1 MMDAFNDPN
10 VETVTIMTSSQV
22 GKTEIVN
29 NIIGYYI
36 EHDPSPMLLIM
47 PTLEMGTAWSKDRF
61 APMLRDT
68 PSLRGK
74 VSDARAKESGNTI
87 LHKTF
92 AGGHISIAGA
102 NSPASLASRP
112 VRLVLFDEVDRFP
125 PSAGTEGDPVKLGAK
140 RTQTFWNRKIFH
152 DSSPTVKGVS
162 RIEALW
168 NESDKR
174 RFFVPCP
181 KCNHS
186 QILVWARIKWDKR
199 DGKDDMDSVYY
210 ECEECKAHL
219 TEPDKQKMIQAGL
232 WRAERSEIIKHAGFH
247 INELYSPWSTWRS
260 IVENFIEAK
269 KRPETL
275 RVWIN
280 TTLGEVWEDEE
291 SYSISDET
299 LAARIEDYGETLPQ
313 GVIILTAGVDVQ
325 DDRLQCLVKGW
336 GKDDES
342 WLVDFGTIFG
352 SPAKG
357 QVWTELD
364 DYLQTEWL
372 HTLGVKL
379 SVVAA
384 CIDSGGH
391 FTQNVYEYVKPRQQN
406 RIYAVKGFAGTGR
419 PIVGKPSKGNRFR
432 VSLFPVGVDTAKELV
447 FARLQIDTFGSGY
460 MHFNKKCDEEYFK
473 QLTAEKQ
480 VTKFNRGFPTKVWV
494 KIRSRNEALD
504 CEVYSLASY
513 RILNPNM
520 NVLERKL
527 NEKASLLQS
536 GKPREVQDEEAPMT
550 KVEVRRIDRRF
561 RRLGRRDWVNDW

>member
-1 MMDAFNDPN
+1 
-10 VETVTIMTSSQV
+10 
-22 GKTEIVN
+22 
-29 NIIGYYI
+29 
-36 EHDPSPMLLIM
+36 
-47 PTLEMGTAWSKDRF
+47 
-61 APMLRDT
+61 
-68 PSLRGK
+68 
-74 VSDARAKESGNTI
+74 
-87 LHKTF
+87 
-92 AGGHISIAGA
+92 
-102 NSPASLASRP
+102 
-112 VRLVLFDEVDRFP
+112 
-125 PSAGTEGDPVKLGAK
+125 
-140 RTQTFWNRKIFH
+140 
-152 DSSPTVKGVS
+152 
-162 RIEALW
+162 
-168 NESDKR
+168 
-174 RFFVPCP
+174 
-181 KCNHS
+181 
-186 QILVWARIKWDKR
+186 
-199 DGKDDMDSVYY
+199 
-210 ECEECKAHL
+210 
-219 TEPDKQKMIQAGL
+219 MIQAGV
-232 WRAERSEIIKHAGFH
+232 WRAEHPEITKHAGFH

-260 IVENFIEAK
+260 VVENFIEAK

-299 LAARIEDYGETLPQ
+299 LAARIEDYGDTLPQ

-342 WLVDFGTIFG
+342 WLVDFRTIFG

-357 QVWTELD
+357 QVWAELD
-364 DYLQTEWL
+364 DYLETKWL
-372 HTLGVKL
+372 HTLGVSL
-379 SVVAA
+379 SVVAT

-419 PIVGKPSKGNRFR
+419 PIIGKPSKGNRFR
-432 VSLFPVGVDTAKELV
+432 VSLFPVGVDTAKELI
-447 FARLQIDTFGSGY
+447 FARLRIDTFGSGY

-520 NVLERKL
+520 SVLERKL

-536 GKPREVQDEEAPMT
+536 GKPREVQDEEAPMS

-561 RRLGRRDWVNDW
+561 RPFGRRDWVNNW

>member
-10 VETVTIMTSSQV
+10 VEVVTLMTSSQV
-22 GKTEIVN
+22 GKTEMVN

-74 VSDARAKESGNTI
+74 VSDAKAKDSGNTI

-92 AGGHISIAGA
+92 AGGHITVAGA

-162 RIEALW
+162 RIEALFE
-168 NESDKR
+168 ESDKR

-186 QILVWARIKWDKR
+186 QILIWARIKWSKT
-199 DGKDDMDSVYY
+199 DGKDDTGSVYY

-219 TEPDKQKMIQAGL
+219 TELDKLKMIQAGV
-232 WRAERSEIIKHAGFH
+232 WRAERPEITKHAGFH
-247 INELYSPWSTWRS
+247 INELYSPWSTWKS
-260 IVENFIEAK
+260 VVENFLEAK

-299 LAARIEDYGETLPQ
+299 LAARIEAYEEHLPQ
-313 GVIILTAGVDVQ
+313 GIIILTAGVDVQ

-342 WLVDFGTIFG
+342 WFVDFRAIYG

-357 QVWTELD
+357 EVWAELD
-364 DYLQTEWL
+364 NYLEQEWL
-372 HTLGVKL
+372 HTSGVKL
-379 SVVAA
+379 RVVAT

-391 FTQNVYEYVKPRQQN
+391 FTQNVYEYVKPRQHN
-406 RIYAVKGFAGTGR
+406 RIYAVKGFAGGGR
-419 PIVGKPSKGNRFR
+419 PIVGKPSKGNRYR

-447 FARLQIDTFGSGY
+447 FARLQIDTFGAGY
-460 MHFNKKCDEEYFK
+460 MHFSKKCDEEYFR

-480 VTKFNRGFPTKVWV
+480 VTKFSRGFPTKVWV

-527 NEKASLLQS
+527 NERASLLQS
-536 GKPREVQDEEAPMT
+536 ENPREVQDEEAPTT
-550 KVEVRRIDRRF
+550 KVEIRRIDKRNHPF
-561 RRLGRRDWVNDW
+561 RRRNWVNDW